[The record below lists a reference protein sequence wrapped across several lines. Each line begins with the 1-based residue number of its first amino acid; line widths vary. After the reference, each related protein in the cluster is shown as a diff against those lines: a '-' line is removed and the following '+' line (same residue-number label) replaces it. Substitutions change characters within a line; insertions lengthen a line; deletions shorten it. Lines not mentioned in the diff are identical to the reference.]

1 MEQESAKQDY
11 SLYIEKSKKR
21 YNLNEYCLD
30 CPFIQNI
37 KWSDEGTFRLRKMKW
52 FPLTRWQHVCQVKL
66 LSKVGYNQLDG
77 QDAGEIKMFA
87 AFNNPVQYLLC
98 HKTKPGNFAA

>member
-1 MEQESAKQDY
+1 M
-11 SLYIEKSKKR
+11 
-21 YNLNEYCLD
+21 D

-37 KWSDEGTFRLRKMKW
+37 KGSHGGTFWLETMKW

-77 QDAGEIKMFA
+77 QDAGEIKVFA
-87 AFNNPVQYLLC
+87 ALNNPVHYLL
-98 HKTKPGNFAA
+98 NAIILS

>member
-1 MEQESAKQDY
+1 
-11 SLYIEKSKKR
+11 
-21 YNLNEYCLD
+21 
-30 CPFIQNI
+30 
-37 KWSDEGTFRLRKMKW
+37 MKW
-52 FPLTRWQHVCQVKL
+52 FPLTRWKHVCQVKL

-98 HKTKPGNFAA
+98 HKTKPGNFAASLILDGKLQRAQFLQNGRF